1 MVVYYKIYLLDPE
14 LTGTCGLDV
23 HLWIKEKKR
32 KVYAVS
38 RPRALREEPL
48 TKVRG
53 LTKRPST

>member
-1 MVVYYKIYLLDPE
+1 MSP
-14 LTGTCGLDV
+14 GLG
-23 HLWIKEKKR
+23 LKRKEKKR